1 MTFEVRPGRPESG
14 YLGVLRTAALIAVLA
29 GAAGSVGL
37 MLRAGRRNRSQILL
51 LLLFGIWVLSPFVA
65 AFLAHV
71 FSKRWPGVTRATLY
85 AAMLA
90 LTVGS
95 LAIYGDFVFGR
106 LQAKAGFVFLVVPF
120 ASWLLIGIVGAMVIS
135 GRRSRRGA

>member
-1 MTFEVRPGRPESG
+1 MASEVRPESSESSL
-14 YLGVLRTAALIAVLA
+14 LGFLRTAAPIAVLA

-37 MLRAGRRNRSQILL
+37 MLRAGRRNQSQILM
-51 LLLFGIWVLSPFVA
+51 LLFGIWVLSPFVA

-71 FSKRWPGVTRATLY
+71 FSKRWPVVTRATLY
-85 AAMLA
+85 AVMLA

-95 LAIYGDFVFGR
+95 LTIYGDFVFGR

-120 ASWLLIGIVGAMVIS
+120 ASWLLIGMVGAMVIS
-135 GRRSRRGA
+135 GRRFRRGT

>member
-1 MTFEVRPGRPESG
+1 MASDVRPESPESG
-14 YLGVLRTAALIAVLA
+14 LLGFLRTAALIAVLA
-29 GAAGSVGL
+29 GACGSLGL
-37 MLRAGRRNRSQILL
+37 MLRAGRRNQSQILM
-51 LLLFGIWVLSPFVA
+51 LLFGIWVLSPFLA

-85 AAMLA
+85 AVMLA

-95 LAIYGDFVFGR
+95 LAIYGDFVFGH
-106 LQAKAGFVFLVVPF
+106 LKAKAGFVFLVVPF

-135 GRRSRRGA
+135 GRRSRRGT

>member
-37 MLRAGRRNRSQILL
+37 MLRAGRRNQSQILM
-51 LLLFGIWVLSPFVA
+51 LLFGIWVLSPFVA

-71 FSKRWPGVTRATLY
+71 FSKRWPVVARATLY
-85 AAMLA
+85 AVMLA
-90 LTVGS
+90 LTLGS
-95 LAIYGDFVFGR
+95 LTIYGDFVFGR
-106 LQAKAGFVFLVVPF
+106 LQAKAGSVFLVVPF

-135 GRRSRRGA
+135 GRRSRRGT

>member
-37 MLRAGRRNRSQILL
+37 MLRAGRRNQSQILL

-71 FSKRWPGVTRATLY
+71 FSKRWPVVTRATLY
-85 AAMLA
+85 AVMLA

-95 LAIYGDFVFGR
+95 LTIYGDFVFGH

-120 ASWLLIGIVGAMVIS
+120 ASWLLIGIVGAMVIF